1 MQSVPLAIGLS
12 GKELQGVP
20 IMVQQS
26 LAEKNRHAQMM
37 EVTRQNLSKL
47 GTGPNQGFLLNFSK
61 KFLTFFKI
69 QLKVTN
75 LPEEVTEDN
84 RLLISLT
91 QIARDKL
98 KTRPSVV
105 SKL

>member
-12 GKELQGVP
+12 GQMLQGVP

-47 GTGPNQGFLLNFSK
+47 GTGPIK
-61 KFLTFFKI
+61 
-69 QLKVTN
+69 
-75 LPEEVTEDN
+75 
-84 RLLISLT
+84 
-91 QIARDKL
+91 
-98 KTRPSVV
+98 VV
-105 SKL
+105 SLFYYVLYNVFITFSFS

>member
-47 GTGPNQGFLLNFSK
+47 GTGPIKVFIFNFLKNLY
-61 KFLTFFKI
+61 KFL
-69 QLKVTN
+69 
-75 LPEEVTEDN
+75 
-84 RLLISLT
+84 IS
-91 QIARDKL
+91 AKSDK
-98 KTRPSVV
+98 SA
-105 SKL
+105 